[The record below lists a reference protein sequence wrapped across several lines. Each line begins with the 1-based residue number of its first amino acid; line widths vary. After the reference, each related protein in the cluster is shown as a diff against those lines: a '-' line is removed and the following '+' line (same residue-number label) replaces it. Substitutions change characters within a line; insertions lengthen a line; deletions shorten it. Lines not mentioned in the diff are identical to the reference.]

1 MCVSMHVC
9 VQVLELRL
17 KAETGLRQLKS
28 AEAELFRKKASLD
41 ELTVQL
47 SLSAAS
53 LESALEEGAALEAE
67 VAASK
72 QQAAEANTRLEAALV
87 ETREL
92 KVGGAKLHRPMVCD
106 VFNSVCVCVRASGGA
121 AAGGGGGTEVECE
134 RASCEIGE
142 GGACAGP
149 QRPRCRKGTHR
160 IHEVR
165 AVRHCVHVPVKLLCC
180 PGLLQRSRRGV
191 CQSCVSG
198 SARWSHSLRLP
209 HRGRRTGGR
218 RRG

>member
-1 MCVSMHVC
+1 MHVC
-9 VQVLELRL
+9 VQVLKLRL

-106 VFNSVCVCVRASGGA
+106 VFNSACVCVCVLREGQLRVAVAEQKWSASERVVRLGKEERVRDLNALAVAKELIESMKCVLLDIACMCLLNCCAAQGCCSGA
-121 AAGGGGGTEVECE
+121 
-134 RASCEIGE
+134 
-142 GGACAGP
+142 GGAC
-149 QRPRCRKGTHR
+149 
-160 IHEVR
+160 VR
-165 AVRHCVHVPVKLLCC
+165 VV
-180 PGLLQRSRRGV
+180 
-191 CQSCVSG
+191 
-198 SARWSHSLRLP
+198 
-209 HRGRRTGGR
+209 
-218 RRG
+218 